1 MEVPNVLGSVLTSCQ
16 WAARL
21 SWSRWEGS
29 CLSHPCTTAGSQ
41 FTLDLIHLGPLIC
54 PAAEFIAHWIDA
66 QVSFSPRGD
75 IDTNFCPS
83 QCPHFFAFFVWAV
96 WMHSLSLDVFSWKLL
111 VIANW
116 SLGFCLYCSYVCWSL
131 WSVPNNYP
139 AHSELQGELDHNWKC
154 SLRVACTDLFDWDQ
168 NPVVFNFFLYFYPGF
183 TDSSCCLICLSEAS
197 A

>member
-1 MEVPNVLGSVLTSCQ
+1 MSSASLLIPVGRQLPLAPLHHGWVSV
-16 WAARL
+16 
-21 SWSRWEGS
+21 
-29 CLSHPCTTAGSQ
+29 HAGSDPSWPPNLPSSRVHSSLNWCSGKFFPTWWHWYQ
-41 FTLDLIHLGPLIC
+41 FLPIPVSTL
-54 PAAEFIAHWIDA
+54 
-66 QVSFSPRGD
+66 
-75 IDTNFCPS
+75 
-83 QCPHFFAFFVWAV
+83 FAFFVWAV

-131 WSVPNNYP
+131 WSVPKNYP
-139 AHSELQGELDHNWKC
+139 AHSELQGELDHNWNC